1 MGAKGVQPRDIAR
14 KFPRAVQKAL
24 EETVNKLEDQFKK
37 EIKSST
43 WQWYSLGGA
52 KKTLRKN
59 GREVG
64 EPRDIVDLGNLLDS
78 QSEPQ
83 QTSKYSFL
91 IKWEVNYSAIV
102 HDGGALK
109 NGRPYPARPWTKTAE
124 DKVQPL
130 GYFADILRRELNG

>member
-64 EPRDIVDLGNLLDS
+64 EPRDIVDLGNLFDS

-130 GYFADILRRELNG
+130 GYFADILRRELDG